1 MARGCPVIASD
12 ATALPGV
19 VGDAGVLVPPGSVVL
34 WAAALTEVLDD
45 EAARVDLA
53 ARGLR
58 RAATFTWAAS
68 ARAHRDAYAAAG
80 LCAARS

>member
-1 MARGCPVIASD
+1 MLLTASNT
-12 ATALPGV
+12 TALPGV
-19 VGDAGVLVPPGSVVL
+19 VGDAGLLAPPGDVGA
-34 WAAALTEVLDD
+34 WAAALAELLGD
-45 EAARVDLA
+45 EAARAECA